1 MVDLSDQVKVGT
13 TNTTYRWFLNVPV
26 LNEFGELEGEELIL
40 DTEYTLN
47 NGVTKFLKDFEGVMC
62 VMTNAALP
70 NVFICT
76 NLMDVTAGVECII
89 SDNATSMVLV
99 DNNNIIVKSS
109 ADNDTIVNLISVNGS
124 IIASTTVNDGVA
136 TFNNV
141 ANGIY
146 VITIGNKSHKVAV
159 K

>member
-1 MVDLSDQVKVGT
+1 
-13 TNTTYRWFLNVPV
+13 
-26 LNEFGELEGEELIL
+26 
-40 DTEYTLN
+40 
-47 NGVTKFLKDFEGVMC
+47 
-62 VMTNAALP
+62 
-70 NVFICT
+70 
-76 NLMDVTAGVECII
+76 
-89 SDNATSMVLV
+89 
-99 DNNNIIVKSS
+99 VKSS
-109 ADNDTIVNLISVNGS
+109 ADNDTVVNLISVNGS